1 MADYIDNELKKLLAA
16 YTVDEPD
23 IELVAATKTAVHREL
38 APAIAVAPERNKWV
52 FVLAGLALS
61 MALCVF
67 YMITVGAALRFFLPD
82 NLVTYIRYSV
92 FVCMT
97 FGGGMFALTM
107 LLAGYHE
114 ITKNTFQRLGHA
126 G

>member
-1 MADYIDNELKKLLAA
+1 MTEYIDNELKKLLDA

-23 IELVAATKTAVHREL
+23 FALVAATKTAVHREM
-38 APAIAVAPERNKWV
+38 APAIAVSPARNKWV

-61 MALCVF
+61 MALCMF
-67 YMITVGAALRFFLPD
+67 YMITVGAALRFILPE

-92 FVCMT
+92 VVCMT

-114 ITKNTFQRLGHA
+114 ITKNTAHRLGHA